1 VRMSRTRGT
10 RCRVTAS
17 SVNSPAASAG
27 SAEFFEPLTGISP
40 RSAAPPVITNLSII
54 YPAKSILGTLSSLA
68 SFAQRL
74 PDASARRGQPPLR
87 LFPRDA
93 GLTHHDRGPDA
104 HPPLSSLGGPS
115 NGGTS

>member
-10 RCRVTAS
+10 RCKVTAS

-27 SAEFFEPLTGISP
+27 SAEFFEPLAGISP
-40 RSAAPPVITNLSII
+40 RSATPPVITNLSII

-68 SFAQRL
+68 NSAQRL
-74 PDASARRGQPPLR
+74 PDASTRCGQTPLR

-93 GLTHHDRGPDA
+93 GLTHHDRGPYA
-104 HPPLSSLGGPS
+104 HPALRQQFDGALRR
-115 NGGTS
+115 